1 MAKIYAI
8 DDEPSIRRL
17 IKMIMEKENHEVI
30 TFATAEEGLK
40 AIEKET
46 PNLLFVDLGLPEM
59 SGLELIKII
68 EERLY
73 SFPIVVVSEITIA
86 EAIIEAFKHGICDFI
101 TKPFT
106 PTELIESFEK
116 CYIST
121 DTLLKRKKEVISLIE
136 SGKTLHASKLVSRL
150 FANFPNSPVPH
161 YLFALLASSW
171 NKELARRHLN
181 AAIALD
187 PEYSEAKELLN
198 KIDTGDEN

>member
-8 DDEPSIRRL
+8 DDESSIRRL
-17 IKMIMEKENHEVI
+17 IKMIMEEQNHEVT

-40 AIEKET
+40 AIEEES
-46 PNLLFVDLGLPEM
+46 PDLLFTDLGLPEM
-59 SGLELIKII
+59 NGIELIKIV

-73 SFPIVVVSEITIA
+73 SFPIVVVSEITVA
-86 EAIIEAFKHGICDFI
+86 DVIIEAFKHGICDFI

-121 DTLLKRKKEVISLIE
+121 ETLSKKKKEVISLIE
-136 SGKTLHASKLVSRL
+136 AGGNLRASKLVSKL

-161 YLFALLASSW
+161 YLFALLAFSW

-181 AAIALD
+181 AALALD
-187 PEYSEAKELLN
+187 PDYEEAKELLG
-198 KIDTGDEN
+198 KIGSGDEN